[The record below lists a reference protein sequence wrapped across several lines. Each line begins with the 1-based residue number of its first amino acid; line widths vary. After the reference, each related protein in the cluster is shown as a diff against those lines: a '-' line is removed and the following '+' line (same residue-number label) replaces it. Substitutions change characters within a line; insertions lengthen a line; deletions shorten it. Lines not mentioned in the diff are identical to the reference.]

1 MDDPTDAPAF
11 LKVLTSGSSGN
22 CSVLLRN
29 RRFWLID
36 AGLSPRRLR
45 VLLAAAGLTLDLLD
59 GVLITHLDSDHWH
72 QALGG
77 VMPAC
82 VRFCIH
88 AQHAEFGR
96 GRGLLPPT
104 IEPFT
109 ERISMDPGM
118 DAAVAVGR
126 HDELGTSSFRIA
138 CRTGTATASLGFA
151 TDIGR
156 ADPHLIEHLRDVD
169 VLAIESN
176 YCPDLQHRSARPW
189 FLKSRIT
196 GGAGHLSN
204 QQCAA
209 AVRAIRPRSHVV
221 LLHLSRQ
228 CNSPELARLEHPPGQ
243 YRLTLASQHQS
254 TAWIPITPGLPRSA
268 PIPDVPAPLFAMIAE
283 RAAPSH
289 A

>member
-1 MDDPTDAPAF
+1 MDEPADAPAF
-11 LKVLTSGSSGN
+11 LKVLASGSSGN

-45 VLLAAAGLTLDLLD
+45 VMLAAAGLSLDLLD

-72 QALGG
+72 PALANAF
-77 VMPAC
+77 PAQSR
-82 VRFCIH
+82 VCIRTE
-88 AQHAEFGR
+88 HAEFGR
-96 GRGLLPPT
+96 RRGLLPSNV
-104 IEPFT
+104 EAFT
-109 ERISMDPGM
+109 DRVWMDSEM

-126 HDELGTSSFRIA
+126 HDEMGTSSFRIG
-138 CRTGTATASLGFA
+138 CRTGTCTASLGFA

-156 ADPHLIEHLRDVD
+156 AEPHLIDHLREVD

-176 YCPDLQHRSARPW
+176 YCPDLQRLSRRPW

-196 GGAGHLSN
+196 GGSGHLSN

-209 AVRAIRPRSHVV
+209 AVRAICPRSHVV

-228 CNSPELARLEHPPGQ
+228 CNSPELARMEHPTGHYQ
-243 YRLTLASQHQS
+243 LTLASQHQA
-254 TAWIPITPGLPRSA
+254 TAWIPIAPGTPRAA
-268 PIPDVPAPLFAMIAE
+268 PIPDVPAPLFAMID
-283 RAAPSH
+283 RRPAPTH